1 MSSKL
6 PPRRTRAD
14 HNAEEWW
21 ALLEIPKTEEEWE
34 DAASNPY
41 IPPTSAKSETEK
53 SKGKEPAKTTDKP
66 QKAPDPR
73 HGKRIR
79 DLHVREM
86 KGCLSASKIGLP
98 EYLTGRIIWHK
109 AKISDLSI
117 DENQSKPLTD
127 VQKGLGFE
135 KAAREFAA
143 KYQTK
148 NTEFKRYYKHIKKY
162 GSSLRDDERRCTG
175 EYAFVRDLQLNII
188 QRPDIEDQH
197 LRELSEKARICEM
210 WARSQE
216 DPSETTSGTIVTGHQ
231 KGETDETM
239 MSGDTLN
246 ATLRSHDNI
255 VSREQRSDD
264 ITMGEEVTNTSL
276 MQFLGTLCLDFPR
289 ESKRRLMWNPCKPYI
304 SFMQKESRF
313 FLRPQSEQGDMDMDR
328 NDQESDRPAKKQKK
342 SDEDGRLILYADG
355 QLVNPQ
361 NRNDIHCIVEVK
373 SNLLRSK
380 TGYENFLRQMGWE
393 MLFWI
398 ANCHKLNL
406 MKNRWIMMAECADE
420 VYLVIARFEQP
431 WLDYISGEDPED
443 NQPGDSFL
451 HLYLAGPLSVY
462 NHKHVKLFG
471 KFVVTF
477 TKQQLLD
484 IPP

>member
-21 ALLEIPKTEEEWE
+21 ALLEIPKTEKEWE

-197 LRELSEKARICEM
+197 LRELSEKARICE
-210 WARSQE
+210 
-216 DPSETTSGTIVTGHQ
+216 I
-231 KGETDETM
+231 
-239 MSGDTLN
+239 
-246 ATLRSHDNI
+246 
-255 VSREQRSDD
+255 
-264 ITMGEEVTNTSL
+264 
-276 MQFLGTLCLDFPR
+276 
-289 ESKRRLMWNPCKPYI
+289 
-304 SFMQKESRF
+304 
-313 FLRPQSEQGDMDMDR
+313 PQSEQGDMDMDR

-406 MKNRWIMMAECADE
+406 MKKPMDH
-420 VYLVIARFEQP
+420 
-431 WLDYISGEDPED
+431 DG
-443 NQPGDSFL
+443 
-451 HLYLAGPLSVY
+451 
-462 NHKHVKLFG
+462 
-471 KFVVTF
+471 
-477 TKQQLLD
+477 
-484 IPP
+484 